1 MSINR
6 KVILLG
12 ALAIMSS
19 TGIVS
24 AQDLND
30 AKKAIQEEQF
40 DKAKEILKTLVE
52 SKPNEGKNYYYLGN
66 IYLKENQIDSAKYFF
81 EQGIASRSKAS
92 LNYIG
97 LGQIDLENGNISA
110 AKANFT
116 KAEKDIRK
124 KDYDE
129 QLLIAIAYL
138 DASTPN
144 ALEAESIAKDI
155 IEKDY
160 QIAEAY
166 LVLGKAYLLQ
176 DKVNEAFSAFSDAV
190 AFDNSLLEAKMQVA
204 IITKRARAFDQA
216 IASFEEILK
225 DNPNYAPA
233 YREIADSYYL
243 WSTRN
248 ASKAEELIGKS
259 KENYKKYIAA
269 TDNAIEARMK
279 YADFLLSTAN
289 YQELEKVANELKDVK
304 GVSPRI
310 YRYLGYAAFENKHY
324 KESIQALEKY
334 ISEGKAKV
342 IGRDYLYLGL
352 ANINGSSEV
361 DANAYKKGLE
371 YLQKAVQVEPAIAGA
386 FNAYGVELFRNE
398 KYQEAIDILSI
409 SAKVNEQPNSSYD
422 NYYVAYCY
430 YLLGIDSEKNQENYL
445 NEADKYFNAT
455 IKGNPNI
462 AEAYFFKAR
471 TNRYI
476 DTEEGTEQVF
486 NAYTGFINEV
496 EKEAEVSSTN
506 KDRLVEAYNS
516 VATYY
521 ANKEDYNKAKEFFEK
536 TLALEPSNEF
546 AQNTLKAI
554 SK

>member
-24 AQDLND
+24 AQDLNN

-40 DKAKEILKTLVE
+40 DKAKEILKSLVE

-66 IYLKENQIDSAKYFF
+66 IYLKENQLDSAKYFF
-81 EQGIASRSKAS
+81 DQGISARNKAS

-97 LGQIDLENGNISA
+97 LAQIDLESDNLNG
-110 AKANFT
+110 AKANFA

-129 QLLIAIAYL
+129 QLLIAHAYL
-138 DASTPN
+138 EASTPN
-144 ALEAESIAKDI
+144 ALEAERIAKEV

-166 LVLGKAYLLQ
+166 LVLGKSYLLQ

-248 ASKAEELIGKS
+248 AAKASELVGKS
-259 KENYKKYIAA
+259 RENYKKYIAA

-279 YADFLLSTAN
+279 YADFLLSTDN
-289 YQELEKVANELKDVK
+289 YEELEKVANELKDVK
-304 GVSPRI
+304 GVNPRI

-334 ISEGKAKV
+334 ISDGKTKV
-342 IGRDYLYLGL
+342 IGRDYFYLGL
-352 ANINGSSEV
+352 ANINSRSAE
-361 DANAYKKGLE
+361 ANAYKKGLE
-371 YLQKAVQVEPAIAGA
+371 YLQKAVEAEPAIASA

-398 KYQEAIDILSI
+398 NYQEAIDILSI

-430 YLLGIDSEKNQENYL
+430 YLLGIDSDKNQANYL

-455 IKGNPNI
+455 IKGNPSI

-486 NAYTGFINEV
+486 KAYSGFIDEV
-496 EKEAEVSSTN
+496 EKEKEVSSTN
-506 KDRLVEAYNS
+506 KERLVEAYNS

-521 ANKEDYNKAKEFFEK
+521 ANKDDYNKAKEFFEK
-536 TLALEPSNEF
+536 TLVLEPSNEF